1 MVITMLFYLFL
12 ANILTKDH
20 FFHKVQ
26 ISVYSIGALL
36 GDKSVNAWIAQQ
48 EVRVTSQ
55 YFTTNGASVA
65 PL

>member
-1 MVITMLFYLFL
+1 MLFYLFL
-12 ANILTKDH
+12 ANILTKDN
-20 FFHKVQ
+20 FLLKVH
-26 ISVYSIGALL
+26 ISVYSKGALL
-36 GDKSVNAWIAQQ
+36 RDNSVNAWIAQQ